1 MSLRSGGRAP
11 RVWTD
16 EERQTV
22 RALWGQRIPLYEIQ
36 ARVHASTAT
45 LRALAAEMGLGRRPT
60 VTADLLPTSP
70 PCIVVWSGDIRLSIT
85 AEERALL
92 GTDTDEAVGDEIN
105 RPREWCARARAA
117 LGIPA
122 SHGRER
128 RQRYEAGLRDE
139 IAALRSQGWS
149 VARIS
154 QELGQPLSTV
164 KRVGANLSRAYRWDE
179 LEELL
184 QVLGPLPMDEL
195 SRIWIPDAGRHVGG
209 YVRDG
214 YLRRG
219 PAGLE
224 LTGKRPG
231 RPGP

>member
-1 MSLRSGGRAP
+1 MKSNIPRSSGRLFMSTCRK
-11 RVWTD
+11 D
-16 EERQTV
+16 
-22 RALWGQRIPLYEIQ
+22 
-36 ARVHASTAT
+36 T
-45 LRALAAEMGLGRRPT
+45 LRRNSSSDINPCAFSWAKDFACWLDFTQPAALAFSKSR
-60 VTADLLPTSP
+60 
-70 PCIVVWSGDIRLSIT
+70 
-85 AEERALL
+85 
-92 GTDTDEAVGDEIN
+92 
-105 RPREWCARARAA
+105 
-117 LGIPA
+117 
-122 SHGRER
+122 
-128 RQRYEAGLRDE
+128 
-139 IAALRSQGWS
+139 S

-154 QELGQPLSTV
+154 RELGQPLSTV
-164 KRVGANLSRAYRWDE
+164 KRVGANLSRSYRWDE